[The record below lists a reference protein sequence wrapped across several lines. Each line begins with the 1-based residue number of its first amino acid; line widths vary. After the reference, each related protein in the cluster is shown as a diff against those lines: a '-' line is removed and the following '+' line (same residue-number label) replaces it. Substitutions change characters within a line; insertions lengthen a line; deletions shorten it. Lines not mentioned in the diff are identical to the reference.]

1 MTLIKDNLEQGT
13 KQVSTHLLTL
23 NDVVAFPEGAVLGI
37 LRACHQF
44 YN

>member
-23 NDVVAFPEGAVLGI
+23 NDAVAAWGAVLGI